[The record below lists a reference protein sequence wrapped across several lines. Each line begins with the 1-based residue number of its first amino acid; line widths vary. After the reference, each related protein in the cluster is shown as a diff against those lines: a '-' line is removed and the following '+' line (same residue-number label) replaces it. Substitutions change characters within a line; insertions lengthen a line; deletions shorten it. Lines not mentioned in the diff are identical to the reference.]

1 MPSKKRTKT
10 KYPGVYFIEGQAASG
25 KGSEKIYYILYRL
38 NGKQIEEKAGRQ
50 YVDDM
55 TPAKAA
61 GIRGQRIEGKELSN
75 TEKRIEKERE
85 QASRLDHVFTLYCAA
100 SAHKKSMKDEQSYF
114 KNWIDPFIGKKRLDE
129 IVLLDLE
136 RIRKKMTAKGKAPRS
151 IQYIK
156 SIVRQIYNF
165 AAERSL
171 YTGALPTIHFLKKQ
185 KLDNKRQRYLSPEEA
200 GTLLEEIGKVSPT
213 TYRMSLLS
221 LNTGMRFGEI
231 ASLQWQHIN
240 TKSRSILIIDP
251 KNGESRT
258 AYMTNETLTMFFEM
272 ERGKP
277 GDLVFPSRKD
287 DKMKSASKTFFRAVD
302 RLGLNEGITDPRMK
316 VVFHTLRHSCAS
328 WLVNAGVEIP
338 TIAKILGHKSLEMT
352 TRYSHV
358 NDTSVKNAMQ
368 TLDRQQ
374 QPSGKI
380 VEMRNNN

>member
-10 KYPGVYFIEGQAASG
+10 KYPGVYYIEGQAASG
-25 KGSEKIYYILYRL
+25 KGTEKIYYIVYRL

-61 GIRGQRIEGKELSN
+61 GIRANRIVGKELSN
-75 TEKRIEKERE
+75 TDKRIKAAQE
-85 QASRLDHVFTLYCAA
+85 QSSRLNHVFTLYCAA
-100 SAHKKSMKDEQSYF
+100 NSNKKSLKDEQGYF
-114 KNWIDPFIGKKRLDE
+114 KNWIAPAIGNKPLDE
-129 IVLLDLE
+129 VVLLDLE
-136 RIRKKMTAKGKAPRS
+136 RIRKKMVAKEKAPRS

-165 AAERSL
+165 AAERNL
-171 YTGALPTIHFLKKQ
+171 FIGPPPTAHFLKKL
-185 KLDNKRQRYLSPEEA
+185 KPDNKRQRYLSPEEA
-200 GTLLEEIGKVSPT
+200 ATLLEEIEKTSPA

-231 ASLQWQHIN
+231 AALQWQHIN
-240 TKSRSILIIDP
+240 TKLRSIFIVDP

-258 AYMTNETLTMFFEM
+258 AYMTNEVLAMFTDM
-272 ERGKP
+272 KRGNP
-277 GDLVFPSRKD
+277 GNLVFPSKKG

-302 RLGLNEGITDPRMK
+302 RLGLNEEVTDPRMK

-328 WLVNAGVEIP
+328 WLVNAGVTIP

-358 NDTSVKNAMQ
+358 NDVSVKNAMQ
-368 TLDRQQ
+368 VLDRKQKN
-374 QPSGKI
+374 GKLVGI
-380 VEMRNNN
+380 RDNS